1 MLEASTCL
9 WCFIGIQ
16 ASGIDSIES
25 QLVFSGDEQAFY
37 PLLENRREGNSIILT
52 GVTEFFCTL
61 SYIQE
66 FISPPII
73 DVPCLKISR
82 P

>member
-1 MLEASTCL
+1 
-9 WCFIGIQ
+9 
-16 ASGIDSIES
+16 
-25 QLVFSGDEQAFY
+25 
-37 PLLENRREGNSIILT
+37 LLENRREGNNIILT
-52 GVTEFFCTL
+52 GITEFFCTL